1 MRYSALL
8 MLLPLLAACD
18 VHSKNPVD
26 ADDNVT
32 IQADNSGHVAFNLP
46 FAEGQVKVP
55 AGMWHGGDVDLDG
68 VKLMPGSSVT
78 GFRWKDNAPFDADGP
93 GTSDL
98 DLTLMGPG
106 VLDHYVITGYYV
118 PGVHTRPLSD
128 FGDDVAP
135 DLVPLRKRLM
145 EMVQRPVN
153 IQGTRDWLQ
162 HFRGEVLDQPYL
174 LLFGE
179 LETGAEPE

>member
-78 GFRWKDNAPFDADGP
+78 GFNVNAGDKLTTVHLKFTSPASPDEVRTYFADQFGKKGREVALAGDAVTGKTRDGNPF
-93 GTSDL
+93 
-98 DLTLMGPG
+98 
-106 VLDHYVITGYYV
+106 VIRVTPAASG
-118 PGVHTRPLSD
+118 S
-128 FGDDVAP
+128 
-135 DLVPLRKRLM
+135 
-145 EMVQRPVN
+145 
-153 IQGTRDWLQ
+153 QGTIEIQD
-162 HFRGEVLDQPYL
+162 ED
-174 LLFGE
+174 
-179 LETGAEPE
+179 